1 MTKTEQYGRTKEK
14 RDRLESQ
21 WKLDFAVAAVILMV
35 AYLMRSIL
43 PVAVG
48 AVGVLLIQG
57 LYHLQASLTC
67 QDKMDRL
74 HRLIREEQRVHEFIN
89 SRF

>member
-1 MTKTEQYGRTKEK
+1 MTKTEQYVRTKEK

-21 WKLDFAVAAVILMV
+21 WKLDFAVSAVILLV
-35 AYLMRSIL
+35 VYLERSL
-43 PVAVG
+43 LLVGVG
-48 AVGVLLIQG
+48 AVAVLLIQG

-74 HRLIREEQRVHEFIN
+74 HRLMREEQRVHEFIN
-89 SRF
+89 SRL